1 MPPPFAAETVT
12 VAPVTALTRPPL
24 LHVIEYVVVF
34 VGDTVTEPLVAPPEE
49 PPGEAVPFAVE
60 KPLPVQEVAFFDVH
74 VSVAEPP
81 DVIEVGEAV
90 SVTDGVEGADGTQVC
105 EQSAPI

>member
-1 MPPPFAAETVT
+1 MPPPFTADTVT
-12 VAPVTALTRPPL
+12 VAPVTALTRPLL

-34 VGDTVTEPLVAPPEE
+34 VGLTVTEPLVAPPEE

-60 KPLPVQEVAFFDVH
+60 KPLPVQAVALVEFH

-81 DVIEVGEAV
+81 EVIEVGEAV
-90 SVTDGVEGADGTQVC
+90 NVTDGVAGTCGTQVC
-105 EQSAPI
+105 VQLAPT